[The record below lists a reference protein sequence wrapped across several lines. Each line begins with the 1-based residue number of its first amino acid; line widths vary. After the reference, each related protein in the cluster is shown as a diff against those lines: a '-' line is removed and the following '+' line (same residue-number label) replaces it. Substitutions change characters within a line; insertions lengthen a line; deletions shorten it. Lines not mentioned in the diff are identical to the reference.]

1 MTGAVSPV
9 ELEESFAG
17 SAEPF
22 RRELLAHCYR
32 MTGSLH
38 EAEDAVQE
46 TLLRAWRS
54 YANFD
59 PSRASLRTWLHRIA
73 TNTCLNALEKR
84 QRRPLPS
91 ALSAPSSTPA
101 LSAPTDIA
109 WLEPLPDA
117 LVSAGEDPA
126 NLVVERGSVRLAF
139 VAALQHLPPRQR
151 AVLLLREVLAW
162 PAAEVADALG
172 TTVPAVNSALQ
183 RARTQLEAASPRED
197 DLLEPGDPV
206 LREVVE
212 RYMRAFEEADASA
225 LVELM
230 REDIVV
236 EMPPSPT
243 WYAGRVAAG
252 AFTSGVFS
260 ARGAGWRRTRL
271 TGANGQPAVATYM
284 LNEDGAFYGRH
295 VQVLSITAGGLS
307 RIVAFDWPGML
318 PDFGLPEVLPATE
331 GP

>member
-84 QRRPLPS
+84 RRRPLPS
-91 ALSAPSSTPA
+91 ALSVPSSTPA
-101 LSAPTDIA
+101 LSPPTEIA

-126 NLVVERGSVRLAF
+126 KLVVERGSVRLAF

-183 RARTQLEAASPRED
+183 RARAQLEEASPRED
-197 DLLEPGDPV
+197 DLLEPGDPA
-206 LREVVE
+206 LREVLE
-212 RYMRAFEEADASA
+212 RYVRAFEDADASA

-243 WYAGRVAAG
+243 WYAGRMAAS
-252 AFTSGVFS
+252 AFTSDLFS
-260 ARGAGWRRTRL
+260 ARGAGWRRMRL
-271 TGANGQPAVATYM
+271 TGANGQPAVAMYM

-307 RIVAFDWPGML
+307 RIVAFDWPGVL
-318 PDFGLPEVLPATE
+318 ADFGLPEVLPATY
-331 GP
+331 